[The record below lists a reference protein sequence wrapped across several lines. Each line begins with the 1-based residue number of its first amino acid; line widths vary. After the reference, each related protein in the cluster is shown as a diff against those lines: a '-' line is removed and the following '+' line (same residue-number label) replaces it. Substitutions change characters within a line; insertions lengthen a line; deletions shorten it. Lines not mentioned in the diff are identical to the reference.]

1 VYIKGEISDEKF
13 FCVGSS
19 NSEDRQVAIV
29 SLYRGS

>member
-1 VYIKGEISDEKF
+1 MKDS